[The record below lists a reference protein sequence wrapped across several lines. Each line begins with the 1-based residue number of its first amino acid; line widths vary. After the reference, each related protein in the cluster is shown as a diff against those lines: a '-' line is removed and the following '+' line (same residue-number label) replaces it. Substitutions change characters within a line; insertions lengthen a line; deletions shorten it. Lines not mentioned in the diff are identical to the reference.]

1 MKRIISLGMTVLLMM
16 TVFVG
21 CGASSEYQQKATEN
35 EDYKLVDSVYSATQA
50 TIADKQY
57 SKDINVSSAEEL
69 KQQHSEFYEKLS
81 ECLGK
86 DLKEAEGT
94 FQSNAC
100 EDGTFSIMYSKENN
114 LIKVSVVKDG
124 QAVVDLKGNKIE
136 YSNQ

>member
-1 MKRIISLGMTVLLMM
+1 MKRIVSLGMTVLLMM

-21 CGASSEYQQKATEN
+21 CGPSSEYQQKEM
-35 EDYKLVDSVYSATQA
+35 ESKDYSLVDSVYSATMTA
-50 TIADKQY
+50 IADKKY

-69 KQQHSEFYEKLS
+69 KQQHLDVYEKISEFLE
-81 ECLGK
+81 K

-100 EDGTFSIMYSKENN
+100 EDGTFSIMFSNADS

-136 YSNQ
+136 CSNQ